1 MNTPPVPP
9 SESMLSPAEQ
19 KAIDAAIA
27 QYNSLRAEI
36 LGRQSAQGT
45 LFGAGLAAVG
55 VIVGFAVGS
64 GRPPEILLGVTAVCA
79 VVIAVYSGHDIE
91 VMRIGQFIRR
101 ELWPYLQS
109 MTDQAPPSWEM
120 TIHGMLHGRRF
131 WLKNAGFVTVVYLF
145 YFIGMAT
152 ALIAP
157 QVPFAVKLAS
167 MVTVTVVMALSAIF
181 VIRTRR
187 GFRQS

>member
-1 MNTPPVPP
+1 
-9 SESMLSPAEQ
+9 
-19 KAIDAAIA
+19 
-27 QYNSLRAEI
+27 
-36 LGRQSAQGT
+36 
-45 LFGAGLAAVG
+45 
-55 VIVGFAVGS
+55 
-64 GRPPEILLGVTAVCA
+64 
-79 VVIAVYSGHDIE
+79 
-91 VMRIGQFIRR
+91 
-101 ELWPYLQS
+101 

-152 ALIAP
+152 ALMAP